1 MNRLRHSAIAFVT
14 AMLCAFPAAARVL
27 EVGSGRALTLPSQ
40 AAALAVS
47 GDFVRIDPG
56 IYADCAVWRASR
68 LVIEATAPGVVLT
81 GKICLEMGIFIIAAN
96 DVTIRGIT
104 FAGAR
109 AIWHNGAGIRG
120 AGRNLTVEH
129 SRFLDN
135 ENGILAGGPPDSVL
149 RVTDSEFAG
158 NGSCVAAC
166 AHGVYAGAAI
176 FLLDIERCIFR
187 NTRTAHHI
195 KSRARNTMIIDSRIE
210 DGPDGTSSYL
220 IETPNGGN
228 LLVQGNV
235 LEKGPLSS
243 NPRVAISIG
252 VEGVTNPTDRL
263 VIRDNVFRSDL
274 PGRTA
279 FVRNSS
285 AAPVVLEDNAIS
297 GDVEV
302 LQTPAGGFL
311 WR

>member
-1 MNRLRHSAIAFVT
+1 MNRLGHSAIAFVT
-14 AMLCAFPAAARVL
+14 AMLSAVPVIARIL
-27 EVGSGRALTLPSQ
+27 EAGPGRALTLPSQ
-40 AAALAVS
+40 AAALTVS

-56 IYADCAVWRASR
+56 IHADCAVWRASR
-68 LVIEATAPGVVLT
+68 LVIEATGPGVVLT
-81 GKICLEMGIFIIAAN
+81 AKTCLEMGIFVIAGN
-96 DVTIRGIT
+96 DVTVRGIT
-104 FAGAR
+104 FAGAT
-109 AIWHNGAGIRG
+109 AIWHNAAGLRG
-120 AGRNLTVEH
+120 SGRNLTVEH
-129 SRFLDN
+129 SEFLDN

-149 RVTDSEFAG
+149 RITDSAFAG
-158 NGSCVAAC
+158 NGSCSAAC

-176 FLLDIERCIFR
+176 FLPDIERCIFR

-210 DGPDGTSSYL
+210 DGPDGTASYP

>member
-1 MNRLRHSAIAFVT
+1 
-14 AMLCAFPAAARVL
+14 MLCALPASARVL

-40 AAALAVS
+40 AAAIAVS

-56 IYADCAVWRASR
+56 VYADCAVWQASR
-68 LVIEATAPGVVLT
+68 LVIEATGPGVVLA
-81 GKICLEMGIFIIAAN
+81 GKTCLEMGNFIIAGN
-96 DVTIRGIT
+96 DVTVRGIT

-109 AIWHNGAGIRG
+109 VIWHNGAGIRG
-120 AGRNLTVEH
+120 SGRNLTVEH

-166 AHGVYAGAAI
+166 AHGIYAGAAI
-176 FLLDIERCIFR
+176 YLLDVERCTFR
-187 NTRTAHHI
+187 NTRTGHHI
-195 KSRARNTMIIDSRIE
+195 KSRARNTMVVDSRIE

-220 IETPNGGN
+220 IETPVGGN

-235 LEKGPLSS
+235 LEKGALSS
-243 NPRVAISIG
+243 NPRLAISIG

-263 VIRDNVFRSDL
+263 IIRNNVFRSDL
-274 PGRTA
+274 PDRTV

-285 AAPVVLEDNAIS
+285 ATPVVLEDNAIS

-302 LQTPAGGFL
+302 LETPSGRFFG
-311 WR
+311 R

>member
-1 MNRLRHSAIAFVT
+1 MLRI
-14 AMLCAFPAAARVL
+14 
-27 EVGSGRALTLPSQ
+27 
-40 AAALAVS
+40 
-47 GDFVRIDPG
+47 
-56 IYADCAVWRASR
+56 
-68 LVIEATAPGVVLT
+68 
-81 GKICLEMGIFIIAAN
+81 
-96 DVTIRGIT
+96 
-104 FAGAR
+104 
-109 AIWHNGAGIRG
+109 
-120 AGRNLTVEH
+120 
-129 SRFLDN
+129 
-135 ENGILAGGPPDSVL
+135 
-149 RVTDSEFAG
+149 TDSEFAG
-158 NGSCVAAC
+158 NGACLGAC

-195 KSRARNTMIIDSRIE
+195 KSRALNTMIVDSRIE

-252 VEGVTNPTDRL
+252 AEGVTNPTDRL
-263 VIRDNVFRSDL
+263 IIRNNVFRSDL

-285 AAPVVLEDNAIS
+285 AAPVVLEENAIN

-302 LQTPAGGFL
+302 LQTPSGGVFG
-311 WR
+311 R

>member
-1 MNRLRHSAIAFVT
+1 
-14 AMLCAFPAAARVL
+14 MLCAFPAAARVL
-27 EVGSGRALTLPSQ
+27 EVGPGRALTLPSQ
-40 AAALAVS
+40 AAALAAS
-47 GDFVRIDPG
+47 GDLVRIDPG

-81 GKICLEMGIFIIAAN
+81 GKTCMELGIFIIAGN

-109 AIWHNGAGIRG
+109 VIWHNGAGVRG
-120 AGRNLTVEH
+120 TGRNLTVEH

-135 ENGILAGGPPDSVL
+135 ENGILVGGPPDSVL
-149 RVTDSEFAG
+149 RVTDSQFAG
-158 NGSCVAAC
+158 NGSCAGPC
-166 AHGVYAGAAI
+166 AHGVYAGAPI

-187 NTRTAHHI
+187 NTRIAHHI
-195 KSRARNTMIIDSRIE
+195 KSRARNTMVIDSRIE

-243 NPRVAISIG
+243 NPRAAISIG

-263 VIRDNVFRSDL
+263 AIRDNVFRSDL

-302 LQTPAGGFL
+302 LETASGRSF

>member
-1 MNRLRHSAIAFVT
+1 MNRVRHSAIAFVA
-14 AMLCAFPAAARVL
+14 AMLCLQPAAARIL
-27 EVGSGRALTLPSQ
+27 EVGPGRALTLPSQ
-40 AAALAVS
+40 AAAAAVS
-47 GDFVRIDPG
+47 GDFVEIDPG

-81 GKICLEMGIFIIAAN
+81 GKICQEMGIFVIGGN
-96 DVTIRGIT
+96 DITIRGIT
-104 FAGAR
+104 FAGANS
-109 AIWHNGAGIRG
+109 IWHNAAGIRG

-129 SRFLDN
+129 SRFFDN
-135 ENGILAGGPPDSVL
+135 ENGILAGGPPTSVL
-149 RVTDSEFAG
+149 RITDSEFAG
-158 NGSCVAAC
+158 NGSCLSSC
-166 AHGVYAGAAI
+166 AHGVYAGGPI

-187 NTRTAHHI
+187 NTRVAHHI
-195 KSRARNTMIIDSRIE
+195 KSRARNTMIVNSRIE

-220 IETPNGGN
+220 IEAPNGGN

-243 NPRVAISIG
+243 NPRAAISIG
-252 VEGVTNPTDRL
+252 VEGVTNPTVRL
-263 VIRDNVFRSDL
+263 TIRDNVFRSDL
-274 PGRTA
+274 PGRTV

-285 AAPVVLEDNAIS
+285 ATPVVLEDNAIS

-302 LQTPAGGFL
+302 LETPSGRFF

>member
-1 MNRLRHSAIAFVT
+1 
-14 AMLCAFPAAARVL
+14 MLCAGPAAARIL
-27 EVGSGRALTLPSQ
+27 EVGAGRDLTLPSQ
-40 AAALAVS
+40 AAAIAVR

-68 LVIEATAPGVVLT
+68 LAIEATAPGVVLT
-81 GKICLEMGIFIIAAN
+81 GKVCREMGIFVIGGN
-96 DVTIRGIT
+96 DVTIRGMT

-109 AIWHNGAGIRG
+109 GIWHNAAGIRG
-120 AGRNLTVEH
+120 EGRNLTVEH

-135 ENGILAGGPPDSVL
+135 ENGILAGGPSNGVL
-149 RVTDSEFAG
+149 RITDSEFAG
-158 NGSCVAAC
+158 NGSCVGAC
-166 AHGVYAGAAI
+166 AHGVYAGGPI
-176 FLLDIERCIFR
+176 FLVDIERCVFR

-243 NPRVAISIG
+243 NPAAAISIG
-252 VEGVTNPTDRL
+252 VEGVTNPTERL
-263 VIRDNVFRSDL
+263 IIRNNTFRSDL

-285 AAPVVLEDNAIS
+285 ATPVVLEDNAIS

-302 LQTPAGGFL
+302 LGTPSTWLFG
-311 WR
+311 R